1 MDKNTERYTSYNE
14 FKEADAMEEL
24 SPEDQELAAKIEKR
38 SFKSRKS
45 RVRRN
50 RRTVILAILVFAALL
65 TMCGREIVRLK
76 AENLSLKRQHAQLE
90 AERDRLT
97 KELANVGNKEYVKDQ
112 ARKQLRLLD
121 PGEILFVFD
130 EGQSAVG
137 EVAEQEAKA
146 AKKVGDKAVKKTKKR
161 LKKEAKLQKAAQK
174 KSKKVEKKLKKA
186 AEEAAGKTLEAIQ
199 AEQAAETA
207 PAQETPEAAGAG
219 QAPAQE
225 TPGTT
230 ETTP

>member
-14 FKEADAMEEL
+14 FREGDALEEL
-24 SPEDQELAAKIEKR
+24 TPEDQELAAKIEKR
-38 SFKSRKS
+38 SVLSRRS
-45 RVRRN
+45 RVRRK
-50 RRTVILAILVFAALL
+50 RRTIILAILIFAALL

-90 AERDRLT
+90 AERDRLSR
-97 KELANVGNKEYVKDQ
+97 ELANVGNKEYVKDQ

-137 EVAEQEAKA
+137 EVAEKEAEAAKKAGDKA
-146 AKKVGDKAVKKTKKR
+146 AKKAKKR
-161 LKKEAKLQKAAQK
+161 LKKEAKLKEAALK
-174 KSKKVEKKLKKA
+174 KSKKVGKTLKKA
-186 AEEAAGKTLEAIQ
+186 AEDAAGRTAAEIR
-199 AEQAAETA
+199 AEQAAE
-207 PAQETPEAAGAG
+207 PAAAQDASAPEAGA
-219 QAPAQE
+219 
-225 TPGTT
+225 PGTT

>member
-1 MDKNTERYTSYNE
+1 
-14 FKEADAMEEL
+14 
-24 SPEDQELAAKIEKR
+24 
-38 SFKSRKS
+38 
-45 RVRRN
+45 
-50 RRTVILAILVFAALL
+50 
-65 TMCGREIVRLK
+65 MCGREIVRLK

-174 KSKKVEKKLKKA
+174 KSKKVEKK
-186 AEEAAGKTLEAIQ
+186 AEV
-199 AEQAAETA
+199 
-207 PAQETPEAAGAG
+207 
-219 QAPAQE
+219 
-225 TPGTT
+225 TT
-230 ETTP
+230 HIDNSNGFPDDVPDIF

>member
-38 SFKSRKS
+38 SFLSRKS
-45 RVRRN
+45 RVRRK
-50 RRTVILAILVFAALL
+50 RRTVILAILIFAALL

-137 EVAEQEAKA
+137 EVAEQEAKV

-199 AEQAAETA
+199 AEQAAEAAPAQEIPEAAGATPA
-207 PAQETPEAAGAG
+207 PAQET
-219 QAPAQE
+219 
-225 TPGTT
+225 TGTT

>member
-45 RVRRN
+45 RVRRK

-121 PGEILFVFD
+121 PGEILFIFD
-130 EGQSAVG
+130 EGQ
-137 EVAEQEAKA
+137 AEAEAKA
-146 AKKVGDKAVKKTKKR
+146 
-161 LKKEAKLQKAAQK
+161 EAEA
-174 KSKKVEKKLKKA
+174 EKK
-186 AEEAAGKTLEAIQ
+186 
-199 AEQAAETA
+199 
-207 PAQETPEAAGAG
+207 AQEES
-219 QAPAQE
+219 E
-225 TPGTT
+225 
-230 ETTP
+230 ESSEEDNEDE